1 MLFSLRVQLYGFEH
15 AIGEEVNSAYP
26 AKVILLLPDML
37 CCCLFFGDM
46 SWRAMQFFADP
57 HFMEHPSFPAH
68 PEHWRTWQSDCRACL
83 QSRAIRQPF

>member
-37 CCCLFFGDM
+37 
-46 SWRAMQFFADP
+46 
-57 HFMEHPSFPAH
+57 
-68 PEHWRTWQSDCRACL
+68 
-83 QSRAIRQPF
+83 

>member
-37 CCCLFFGDM
+37 CCCLLPDGDEPVGY
-46 SWRAMQFFADP
+46 AVF
-57 HFMEHPSFPAH
+57 
-68 PEHWRTWQSDCRACL
+68 C
-83 QSRAIRQPF
+83 